1 MRKLTLLLFLF
12 VSLSLLA
19 GCQKSVTDPAIV
31 VSQVQS
37 IDVFTGSVP
46 AAAVKKTVTS
56 GDDIERLVHV
66 INGLT
71 IIGRASVNDQVSGG
85 IGIYFQVHRLD
96 GEDIVVYVSGNG
108 DLVQQDGTMHKINR
122 IDINGLWDS
131 LDYRE
136 IYVGEE
142 GLPAE

>member
-1 MRKLTLLLFLF
+1 M
-12 VSLSLLA
+12 
-19 GCQKSVTDPAIV
+19 
-31 VSQVQS
+31 
-37 IDVFTGSVP
+37 
-46 AAAVKKTVTS
+46 AAVKKTVTS

-108 DLVQQDGTMHKINR
+108 DLVQQDGTMYKICLLYTSR
-122 IDINGLWDS
+122 C
-131 LDYRE
+131 
-136 IYVGEE
+136 V
-142 GLPAE
+142 